1 MNESF
6 SYIRHRLRQDPG
18 KGLQRG
24 GPGHPGQPLLVA
36 DGKYQ
41 TPAPLFRRRRGHP
54 YIITFVYSVGS
65 ISYEGKRY
73 IPIRYRVPQVGETIN
88 IYYDPERPGNYACYA
103 FGPAIN
109 Q

>member
-1 MNESF
+1 MN
-6 SYIRHRLRQDPG
+6 
-18 KGLQRG
+18 
-24 GPGHPGQPLLVA
+24 
-36 DGKYQ
+36 
-41 TPAPLFRRRRGHP
+41 LFRIFGIGSGRILAKGRSAEARVTGVSRCWWLTVNTKPLRRYSGDGAVYP
-54 YIITFVYSVGS
+54 YIITFVYPVGS

>member
-1 MNESF
+1 MN
-6 SYIRHRLRQDPG
+6 
-18 KGLQRG
+18 
-24 GPGHPGQPLLVA
+24 
-36 DGKYQ
+36 
-41 TPAPLFRRRRGHP
+41 LFRIFGIGSGRILSEGRSVKARVTQVSRCWWLTVNTKPLRRYSGDGAVYP